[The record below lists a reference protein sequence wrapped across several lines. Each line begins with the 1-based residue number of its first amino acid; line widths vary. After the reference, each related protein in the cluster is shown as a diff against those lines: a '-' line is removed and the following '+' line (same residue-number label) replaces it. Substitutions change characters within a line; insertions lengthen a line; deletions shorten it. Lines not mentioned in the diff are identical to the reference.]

1 MIHRSSQAHK
11 QGPSGLLAGR
21 PLVAPIPSS
30 LQSEIGGVVSGLM
43 RARLAGM
50 DKCEGSFELVFPP
63 PSSAITPVDIAVTA
77 FAAVGTIETQ
87 IRKLP

>member
-1 MIHRSSQAHK
+1 
-11 QGPSGLLAGR
+11 
-21 PLVAPIPSS
+21 
-30 LQSEIGGVVSGLM
+30 
-43 RARLAGM
+43 M